1 MACSGGCG
9 CSARSEEV
17 AAGPGENGA
26 FVSLF
31 VVSKMDCPAEER
43 MIRLA
48 LASCDEVRNLNF
60 DLAGRRLQINHDGPV
75 EPIAERLAALKL
87 GASLTETRKADP
99 SVASS
104 APAPRTD
111 GAEAGSLKILL
122 LINAG
127 MFVFELIAGLVAG
140 SAGLIGDSLDMFADA
155 AVYGVALLAVGR
167 GLQQQL
173 RAARVAGVLQLILA
187 LGLLLEVGR
196 RFVFGSEPESLAMMA
211 VSLVA
216 LLANVTCLLLI
227 AQHRNAGVHMK
238 ASWIFSANDVLINV
252 GVILAGV
259 LVAWTGSYYPDLVIG
274 GLIGVIVLGGA
285 RRILS
290 LKN

>member
-1 MACSGGCG
+1 MSCSGGCG
-9 CSARSEEV
+9 CTAGDEN
-17 AAGPGENGA
+17 AAPAPDAGGA

-31 VVSKMDCPAEER
+31 AVSKMDCPAEER

-48 LASCDEVRNLNF
+48 LAGCGEVRGLIF
-60 DLAGRRLQINHDGPV
+60 DLPGRRLQISHDGPV
-75 EPIAERLAALKL
+75 EPIAERLVALKL

-99 SVASS
+99 AVAGIA
-104 APAPRTD
+104 APSGTE
-111 GAEAGSLKILL
+111 GAEAVALKILL

-127 MFVFELIAGLVAG
+127 MFVFELLAGLVAG

-196 RFVFGSEPESLAMMA
+196 RFISGSEPESLAMMG

-227 AQHRNAGVHMK
+227 ARHRNAGVHMK

-252 GVILAGV
+252 GVILAGA
-259 LVAWTGSYYPDLVIG
+259 LVAWTGSHYPDLVIG

-285 RRILS
+285 RRILA

>member
-1 MACSGGCG
+1 MSCSGGCG
-9 CSARSEEV
+9 CAARSVEAASAQEE
-17 AAGPGENGA
+17 GGA

-31 VVSKMDCPAEER
+31 AVSKMDCPAEER

-48 LASCDEVRNLNF
+48 LAGCEDVRNLAF
-60 DLAGRRLQINHDGPV
+60 DLAGRRLRISHDGPV

-87 GASLTETRKADP
+87 GASLSETRKADP
-99 SVASS
+99 MQARAATSDA
-104 APAPRTD
+104 D
-111 GAEAGSLKILL
+111 GAQASSLKILL
-122 LINAG
+122 VINAG
-127 MFVFELIAGLVAG
+127 MFVFELVAGLVAG

-155 AVYGVALLAVGR
+155 AVYGMALLAVGR
-167 GLQQQL
+167 GVQKQL

-196 RFVFGSEPESLAMMA
+196 RFAFGSEPESMAMMA

-227 AQHRNAGVHMK
+227 TRHRNDGVHMK
-238 ASWIFSANDVLINV
+238 ASWIFSANDVLINL

-259 LVAWTGSYYPDLVIG
+259 LVAWTGSHYPDLAIG
-274 GLIGVIVLGGA
+274 GLIGLIVLGGA
-285 RRILS
+285 RRILA